1 MTIEV
6 FSEKIGE
13 VIEIAYESDNTN
25 SESYTSGW
33 SKGGW
38 SNSGW

>member
-13 VIEIAYESDNTN
+13 VIEIAYESDSMDN
-25 SESYTSGW
+25 ESYTNGW

>member
-13 VIEIAYESDNTN
+13 VIEIAYESDNMDSEFNTN
-25 SESYTSGW
+25 GW
-33 SKGGW
+33 SKKGW
-38 SNSGW
+38 SDSGW